1 MPDLLK
7 LLRSLG
13 NEGAVANVGAVLQE
27 RERES
32 WIVDS
37 LALQLE
43 RRELVAAAP
52 AGTRATA

>member
-7 LLRSLG
+7 MLKSLG
-13 NEGAVANVGAVLQE
+13 NEGAVANVGAVLDE
-27 RERES
+27 RERER

-43 RRELVAAAP
+43 RREPVPSASSS
-52 AGTRATA
+52 TVATA